1 MIRNVFTFYNDLE
14 FYINWKCLMYN
25 ATFNAIQNIQIT
37 VYKEHSSWYITVS
50 TYNKQIRIKPEYRE

>member
-14 FYINWKCLMYN
+14 FLMYN

-37 VYKEHSSWYITVS
+37 VYKEHSSWYITVK